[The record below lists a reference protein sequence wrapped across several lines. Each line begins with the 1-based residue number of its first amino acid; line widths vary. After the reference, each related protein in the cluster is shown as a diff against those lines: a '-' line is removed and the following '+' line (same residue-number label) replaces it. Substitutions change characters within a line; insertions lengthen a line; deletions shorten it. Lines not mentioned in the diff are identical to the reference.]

1 MSKLKKFDLMEKI
14 SRELESLHNTQ
25 QAVLET
31 LGRIEVDN
39 IELEDK
45 LLESKVPDIFQH
57 TAESSEDI
65 EQLIASFKEKIE
77 KFAEEN
83 NIEKLRQQEEA
94 NK

>member
-39 IELEDK
+39 IELGDK

-65 EQLIASFKEKIE
+65 QQLITSFEEKIE
-77 KFAEEN
+77 KFAEDN